1 MIDPKYTAPT
11 TRKQAFE
18 MIRPL
23 RPMAND
29 ATLEEKVIAFNR
41 LSEFIELFLPE

>member
-1 MIDPKYTAPT
+1 MNEKNFIPPV

-23 RPMAND
+23 RPIAND

-41 LSEFIELFLPE
+41 LSEFTELLLPE

>member
-1 MIDPKYTAPT
+1 MSAPEYTPPT
-11 TRKQAFE
+11 TRKEAFR

-23 RPMAND
+23 RPIAND

-41 LSEFIELFLPE
+41 LYEFIELLLPE

>member
-1 MIDPKYTAPT
+1 MSGKDFTPPI
-11 TRKQAFE
+11 TRKEALN

-23 RPMAND
+23 RPIAND

-41 LSEFIELFLPE
+41 LYEFIELLLPE